1 MKNAIIIFLVFA
13 LIGFGGGYL
22 VSQTMKGTDDV
33 AAPTPAETEEANN
46 AGNEPATNESEGSN
60 SGGATAVSAEGEII
74 SQKGCLACHSV
85 EKLGLTGG
93 TTGPDLSQAYANVQ
107 DKHGKPINE
116 FLKEPTTAVMS
127 SVMGGNPLTDDEI
140 NQIVEAL
147 KIASEK

>member
-22 VSQTMKGTDDV
+22 VSQITKGTDDV
-33 AAPTPAETEEANN
+33 AAPTPVETEEANN
-46 AGNEPATNESEGSN
+46 AGNESAVNESDQSN
-60 SGGATAVSAEGEII
+60 SGATAVSAEGEII

-93 TTGPDLSQAYANVQ
+93 TTGPDLSQAYVNVQ

-147 KIASEK
+147 KIASEN